1 MAFRRDIIEAVFNE
15 VQTTATDTYTVVQDD
30 GTTSDL
36 TIGDSDVD
44 VMDPDDLEKRPAV
57 FINFDRETPVVYNGV
72 GGSPDEVVYDS
83 NGNVLYVAWTEFIE
97 MDTFITVRGNS
108 RSQKEPIFEQVRRQL
123 GRYDSGDLHETDLH
137 EDINNLTIDTTV
149 PADSTDLDD
158 AVWGDQIQLYVEY
171 ARSYIIESSTDG
183 TTTMKE
189 AVDAVENISQIN
201 LEVDTDFDDTTTGFE
216 YTIT

>member
-36 TIGDSDVD
+36 PIGDGDVD

-57 FINFDRETPVVYNGV
+57 FINFDQETPVVYNGV
-72 GGSPDEVVYDS
+72 GGGPDEVVYDS

-183 TTTMKE
+183 TTMKE

-201 LEVDTDFDDTTTGFE
+201 IEVDMDLDDTTTGFE